1 MAQKARQRFCFFFVF
16 AKKREKFWTKD
27 SMRQRTEK
35 REKFSFFY
43 KRDFPQFFF
52 VFFFIKKGKRKKKR
66 TAINLFK
73 EVLFSLENQVFTF
86 FEPDLLHRTFLKNR
100 GIRNSNFLFKNQ
112 EARHSIVPITAS
124 GTQDEKSLVDGEKFV
139 REVGKLELY
148 LRKKVWLGRNWAVF
162 SSKQKTNLFYL
173 STVTNKGN
181 PTV

>member
-1 MAQKARQRFCFFFVF
+1 
-16 AKKREKFWTKD
+16 
-27 SMRQRTEK
+27 
-35 REKFSFFY
+35 
-43 KRDFPQFFF
+43 
-52 VFFFIKKGKRKKKR
+52 
-66 TAINLFK
+66 
-73 EVLFSLENQVFTF
+73 VFTF

-173 STVTNKGN
+173 STVTNKGI